1 MSNARAANAYRR
13 VDLESAPKEQILE
26 RLLERF
32 LVDVTA
38 ARTAIAAGDIEGK
51 AKAIGH
57 ASAIIVELR
66 AALDPTVAPELC
78 ANLVRLYDF
87 ADSRL
92 NVANLKL
99 STAALDDASRII
111 GVLCEGFRQARAR

>member
-13 VDLESAPKEQILE
+13 VDLESAPKEQILA
-26 RLLERF
+26 RLLDRF

-38 ARTAIAAGDIEGK
+38 ARAAITARDIEAK

-57 ASAIIVELR
+57 AAAIVVELR

-78 ANLVRLYDF
+78 ANLVRLYDY
-87 ADSRL
+87 ADARL
-92 NVANLKL
+92 NVANLEL
-99 STAALDDASRII
+99 SVAALDDAARII
-111 GVLCEGFRQARAR
+111 GVLGEAFRQARAR